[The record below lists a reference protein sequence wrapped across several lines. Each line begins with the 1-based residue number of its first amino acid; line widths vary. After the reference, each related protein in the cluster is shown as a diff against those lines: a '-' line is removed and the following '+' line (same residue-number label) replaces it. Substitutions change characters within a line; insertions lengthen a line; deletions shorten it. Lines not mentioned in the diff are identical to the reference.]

1 MDGMGFAP
9 SHHVSGYQRKYRA
22 LCYHQNN
29 ESSNEKIMRGKV
41 FTIFVV
47 VLMLSSPVG
56 SAWAEQADRC
66 FGACERI
73 DISSTQDHRVKYA
86 DAQALAFRTASFI
99 QEDHI
104 ELLTRVDS
112 GSEVQA
118 SVPASP
124 ASADRAVINPTTV
137 KNTGSEGSSNPMP
150 RFLIIMGFG
159 LIGLRLIV
167 SYRSRKSKNSNSDQ

>member
-1 MDGMGFAP
+1 VWAGQT
-9 SHHVSGYQRKYRA
+9 QRCA
-22 LCYHQNN
+22 
-29 ESSNEKIMRGKV
+29 
-41 FTIFVV
+41 
-47 VLMLSSPVG
+47 
-56 SAWAEQADRC
+56 
-66 FGACERI
+66 GACEEI
-73 DISSTQDHRVKYA
+73 DISSTQDHRVEYA

-104 ELLTRVDS
+104 KLLQSTRGAS

-124 ASADRAVINPTTV
+124 ASSDRVVINPPTV